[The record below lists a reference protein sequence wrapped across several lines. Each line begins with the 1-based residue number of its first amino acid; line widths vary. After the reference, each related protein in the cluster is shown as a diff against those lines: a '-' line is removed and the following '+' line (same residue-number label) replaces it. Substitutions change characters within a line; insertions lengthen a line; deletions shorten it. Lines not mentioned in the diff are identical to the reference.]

1 MGLFSDEKIKKGG
14 AKPSDRNRSKSR
26 NRQKLHR
33 VSRKC
38 PETMVKITGFTK
50 SNNHLESH
58 ICYISRDGK
67 VPVKTSSD
75 IVLNGPVSIKSISQ
89 IWGSDLSIT
98 GGKPGRR
105 PSRITTNIVLSIPK
119 GDPNRLTDAA
129 EGFAKTTFHNH
140 DWVMALHTDTDHPH
154 VHLTVRNLGHDGTR
168 LHIPKGK
175 TQEWREDFA
184 EALRG
189 QGIEAEATRRAER
202 GVTRKGEKQ
211 AVKYLRERLNNL
223 TPPKAP
229 EVDKVAVR
237 EAQERLA
244 GKGKP
249 EPWKE
254 KILAR
259 QKEMRAMW
267 ERVGQGLAKSPNP
280 EDQALA
286 KQVLAFRKDMP
297 PIRTRND
304 DLLREIHS
312 YNTNN
317 NTKESTPER

>member
-1 MGLFSDEKIKKGG
+1 MGLSRVANKAPEVMVKVTGYTKSQAHVGSHVDYIARDGELPLMTSD
-14 AKPSDRNRSKSR
+14 DRTLSGKEAVKS
-26 NRQKLHR
+26 
-33 VSRKC
+33 VSRMWTD
-38 PETMVKITGFTK
+38 EDEQGG
-50 SNNHLESH
+50 
-58 ICYISRDGK
+58 DGEK
-67 VPVKTSSD
+67 R
-75 IVLNGPVSIKSISQ
+75 
-89 IWGSDLSIT
+89 
-98 GGKPGRR
+98 GRKATR
-105 PSRITTNIVLSIPK
+105 VTTNLVLSIPK
-119 GDPNRLTDAA
+119 GDPNRLVDAA
-129 EGFAKTTFHNH
+129 QGFAKTTFHNH

-211 AVKYLRERLNNL
+211 AVKHLRERLNKL
-223 TPPKAP
+223 TPAKAP
-229 EVDKVAVR
+229 EVDKLAVR

-244 GKGKP
+244 GKAKP

-267 ERVGQGLAKSPNP
+267 ERVGQGLGKSPNP

-297 PIRTRND
+297 PVQTRND
-304 DLLREIHS
+304 VLMQQIQKH
-312 YNTNN
+312 NN
-317 NTKESTPER
+317 QVKQGKDDQEK

>member
-1 MGLFSDEKIKKGG
+1 MGLFSDEEHKKGG
-14 AKPSDRNRSKSR
+14 GGGGNGPKRGRGPSRS
-26 NRQKLHR
+26 QLGR
-33 VSRKC
+33 VANKA
-38 PETMVKITGFTK
+38 PEVMVKITGYTK
-50 SNNHLESH
+50 SSSHTGSHLD
-58 ICYISRDGK
+58 YISREGEIPLFDSAGE
-67 VPVKTSSD
+67 
-75 IVLNGPVSIKSISQ
+75 
-89 IWGSDLSIT
+89 SIT
-98 GGKPGRR
+98 DKDAIGELAGRWANDLHDQDGR
-105 PSRITTNIVLSIPK
+105 SKSTRVTTNLVLSIPK
-119 GDPNRLTDAA
+119 GDPNRLVDAA
-129 EGFAKTTFHNH
+129 QGFAKTTFHNH
-140 DWVMALHTDTDHPH
+140 DWVMALHTDTEHPH

-168 LHIPKGK
+168 LHIPNGK
-175 TQEWREDFA
+175 VLDWREDFA

-259 QKEMRAMW
+259 QKEMRSMW

-297 PIRTRND
+297 PVQTRND
-304 DLLREIHS
+304 VLMQQIQKH
-312 YNTNN
+312 NN
-317 NTKESTPER
+317 QVNQGKDNQEK

>member
-1 MGLFSDEKIKKGG
+1 
-14 AKPSDRNRSKSR
+14 
-26 NRQKLHR
+26 
-33 VSRKC
+33 
-38 PETMVKITGFTK
+38 
-50 SNNHLESH
+50 
-58 ICYISRDGK
+58 
-67 VPVKTSSD
+67 
-75 IVLNGPVSIKSISQ
+75 
-89 IWGSDLSIT
+89 
-98 GGKPGRR
+98 
-105 PSRITTNIVLSIPK
+105 
-119 GDPNRLTDAA
+119 
-129 EGFAKTTFHNH
+129 
-140 DWVMALHTDTDHPH
+140 MALHTDTDHPH

-189 QGIEAEATRRAER
+189 QGIEAEATRRSER
-202 GVTRKGEKQ
+202 GVIRKGEKQ

-229 EVDKVAVR
+229 EVDKMAVR
-237 EAQERLA
+237 EALERLA

-259 QKEMRAMW
+259 QKEMRTMW
-267 ERVGQGLAKSPNP
+267 ERVGQGLAKSPNL